1 MERGVVVKVIDVID
15 TSVRVKKFRLQGGA
29 SDDFYEKP
37 FPSSVFGI
45 YKSNGLLENE
55 YLDISAFKNAA
66 KCVVLRKLNE
76 YVIFP
81 ILHTKK
87 F

>member
-1 MERGVVVKVIDVID
+1 MERKIVVKVIDASD
-15 TSVRVKKFRLQGGA
+15 KHVRVKKFSLEGGA
-29 SDDFYEKP
+29 NFYEKP

-45 YKSNGLLENE
+45 YKSNELLEIE
-55 YLDISAFKNAA
+55 QLDISAFKNAA
-66 KCVVLRKLNE
+66 KCVVVRKLNE